1 MLFKVKTTLNGDG
14 LEKLDFTYISDLVQ
28 GVVRTIESPNSKNQ
42 VFYNVWCWKEI
53 LTMANIVMK
62 HFPRI
67 KIEISLET
75 IWFRKSALSIEKAR
89 KLIGYEPNFPLEIG
103 YEKYISWYKKFMNH

>member
-1 MLFKVKTTLNGDG
+1 M
-14 LEKLDFTYISDLVQ
+14 Y
-28 GVVRTIESPNSKNQ
+28 GVG
-42 VFYNVWCWKEI
+42 KEI

-67 KIEISLET
+67 KIEHLPRDNLVPE
-75 IWFRKSALSIEKAR
+75 RGALSIEKAR